1 MAKRKPRS
9 KSPRRVTLPQ
19 ERAPSAAPATTTRL
33 VDLSVQYHYVVKDL
47 RQIAIIAAILIGG
60 LVGLSF
66 FLR

>member
-1 MAKRKPRS
+1 
-9 KSPRRVTLPQ
+9 
-19 ERAPSAAPATTTRL
+19 L